1 MVSAG
6 AGVTSKAPSGHVC
19 LVVIAVDWN
28 NYMWPLPGLPHSM
41 RTPFQIKHIKRAT
54 SFDLALEVAIHHLL
68 QSQALPDSG
77 GETTSPHLNER
88 GSEITLYK
96 VHVR

>member
-19 LVVIAVDWN
+19 VVVIAVDWN

-41 RTPFQIKHIKRAT
+41 RTPFQIKHIKRAP

-68 QSQALPDSG
+68 QSQALPDS
-77 GETTSPHLNER
+77 EEKPHPHISMR
-88 GSEITLYK
+88 GVQKSHCTK
-96 VHVR
+96 CM